1 MKRCFLVCLTLVA
14 LVAVSCTGKGGSAT
28 GTTTTAGSS
37 GTTAA
42 TSATGPQ
49 KFGTLDSPCGK
60 APSGKTVSI
69 LKSDAGTG
77 ADKLYLG
84 VANERSNTIPGDAGL
99 LKEMWDSS
107 VAFAKWCNDQG
118 GIDGLQISL
127 VDLDAKVLNVAQ
139 EMATACTGVFA
150 MVGGGWAQD
159 NLAFT
164 NQSGSDFYK
173 CKMIAFPGFAV
184 STQFSQASGVVQALP
199 NPAST
204 RPNVWLNNLVKL
216 YPDDMKKAIGVYG
229 DVPSLKINMAQITDA
244 KISGLN
250 FVGDSIP
257 FQALGAVNYSLLA
270 GQVISSGAQSV
281 SFVGQPGSMSQLSQ
295 ALKAQ
300 GWKGIIFADSNEYDP
315 QLITDQGPAAVEG
328 NVVRIAYHPFEE
340 ADKWPATKQY
350 VQIMHD
356 DGPSNPTIALL
367 GQQSFSAWLLFAT
380 SAKGCIEGSGNGQL
394 SRDCIRQAASTIH
407 DWTAGGLH
415 PPTDPGKG
423 TPAKCSML
431 VTVKSGKW
439 TRLFPK
445 LKSTDD
451 SLDGFSCGALEQ
463 EQGDF
468 GSSTPDPSYKT
479 FPG

>member
-1 MKRCFLVCLTLVA
+1 MKRCFLVCLALVA
-14 LVAVSCTGKGGSAT
+14 LVAASCTGKGGSAT
-28 GTTTTAGSS
+28 GTTTSAGSS

-42 TSATGPQ
+42 TSQTGPQ

-77 ADKLYLG
+77 TDKLYLG

-139 EMATACTGVFA
+139 VMGTACTGVFSL
-150 MVGGGWAQD
+150 VGGGWAED

-164 NQSGSDFYK
+164 GQSGSDFYK

-184 STQFSQASGVVQALP
+184 STQFSEASGVVQALP
-199 NPAST
+199 NPPNT
-204 RPNVWLNNLVKL
+204 RPNVWLKNLVKL

-229 DVPSLKINMAQITDA
+229 QVPSLKANMDQITDA
-244 KISGLN
+244 KVPGMTFI
-250 FVGDSIP
+250 GDSIP
-257 FQALGAVNYSLLA
+257 YQAVGTNNWAQLA
-270 GQVISSGAQSV
+270 GQIISSGAKAV
-281 SFVGQPGSMSQLSQ
+281 SFVGQPGGMSALSQ
-295 ALKAQ
+295 ALKEQ
-300 GWKGIIFADSNEYDP
+300 NWPGIMFADSNEYSPD
-315 QLITDQGPAAVEG
+315 LINDSGAAAVEG
-328 NVVRIAYHPFEE
+328 AVVRIAYHPFEE

-356 DGPSNPTIALL
+356 DGPSDPTIALL

-380 SAKGCIEGSGNGQL
+380 SAKSCIEGSGDGQL
-394 SRDCIRQAASTIH
+394 SRDCIREAASKIH

-431 VTVKSGKW
+431 VTVKNGKW
-439 TRLFPK
+439 ARLFPK

-451 SLDGFSCGALEQ
+451 SLDGFSCGTLDQ

-468 GSSTPDPSYKT
+468 GSATPDPSYKT
-479 FPG
+479 FSG